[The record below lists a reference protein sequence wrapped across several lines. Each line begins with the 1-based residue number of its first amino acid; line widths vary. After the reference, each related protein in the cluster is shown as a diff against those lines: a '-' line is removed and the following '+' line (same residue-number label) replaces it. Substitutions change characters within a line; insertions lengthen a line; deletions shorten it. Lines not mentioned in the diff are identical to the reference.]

1 MKKLTQLLL
10 AVGAAAA
17 AVHLFAKSAAGKIKN
32 RPERYNIEALRREPQ
47 GDTHFISCE
56 DGTILRALTAG
67 DGPQTVVFAHGY
79 GITLVEWNLIWNA
92 LLQKGGYRLIAF
104 DLRGHGKSAT
114 IGYAGIGSAQMAGD
128 YKTVLEY
135 FDVRDAILVGHSTGG
150 FLAIAFM
157 VNHPQVARQR
167 LRGAVLMASLAG
179 QATKDNPQNQI
190 QIPLIQSGIMDMVAG
205 SEVYGLLFGASVY
218 GDEPTFAPVEVFRET
233 FVRQNH
239 QALIPILHDL
249 SNDDYYVRLSEI
261 EVPCVVVCGEKD
273 ATTPRWHSEAMGE
286 NIPNARS
293 VWVPRCGHMLN
304 WEAPEVIVET
314 IESLK

>member
-1 MKKLTQLLL
+1 MKKIAKLLL
-10 AVGAAAA
+10 AVGAVIT
-17 AVHLFAKSAAGKIKN
+17 AVHLFAKSAADKIRN
-32 RPERYNIEALRREPQ
+32 RPERFDINELRREPI

-56 DGTILRALTAG
+56 DGTILRAITAG
-67 DGPQTVVFAHGY
+67 EGPQTVVFAHGY
-79 GITLVEWNLIWNA
+79 GSSLLEWNLIWNE

-104 DLRGHGKSAT
+104 DLRGHEKSST
-114 IGYAGIGSAQMAGD
+114 IGYTGVGSAQMAGD

-150 FLAIAFM
+150 FLSIVFM
-157 VNHPQVARQR
+157 VSYPQVARDR

-190 QIPLIQSGIMDMVAG
+190 QIPMIQSGIMDLVAR
-205 SEVYGLLFGASVY
+205 SDVYGLLFGASVY
-218 GDEPTFAPVEVFRET
+218 GENPTFAPVEVFRET

-239 QALIPILHDL
+239 QALIPILENL
-249 SNDDYYVRLSEI
+249 SNEDYYVRLHEI
-261 EVPCVVVCGEKD
+261 TVPCVVVCGEKD

-286 NIPNARS
+286 QIPNARS
-293 VWVPRCGHMLN
+293 IWVPNCGHMLN
-304 WEAPEVIVET
+304 WEAPEVIVEA